1 MDIGTLLTNT
11 RQAMTK
17 ARHILFLLSLVAG
30 PTKLANCQQILQCS
44 VPSTR
49 PGATDDDFV
58 QPKSAEET
66 AKFKQAPH
74 GAKRLEAHVIEVGW
88 ASGKRIFK
96 DKPPYDEPLDGLRWT
111 YCSYNADLKL
121 HMLLKEDEALFTGA
135 LVDEVTG
142 VLLPGGQKVLFS
154 RNAQYYLAYEQPD
167 GQDGETIKLYRR
179 NGTLLWEG
187 YNGFLSSDGKDVLAN
202 FESMHWDD
210 QDRPQAIARL
220 NDGKTQS
227 VTLTQGSAGKWEWL
241 PHISK

>member
-1 MDIGTLLTNT
+1 
-11 RQAMTK
+11 MTK

-88 ASGKRIFK
+88 ARGKRIFK

-135 LVDEVTG
+135 LVDEVPGSSCRAGKKCCSQGTHNITWLTNSRMARMGRQSSSTG
-142 VLLPGGQKVLFS
+142 ATAHCFGKATTAFS
-154 RNAQYYLAYEQPD
+154 HRTEKMCWQTLRACT
-167 GQDGETIKLYRR
+167 GTIKTGPKR
-179 NGTLLWEG
+179 
-187 YNGFLSSDGKDVLAN
+187 SHA
-202 FESMHWDD
+202 
-210 QDRPQAIARL
+210 
-220 NDGKTQS
+220 
-227 VTLTQGSAGKWEWL
+227 
-241 PHISK
+241 